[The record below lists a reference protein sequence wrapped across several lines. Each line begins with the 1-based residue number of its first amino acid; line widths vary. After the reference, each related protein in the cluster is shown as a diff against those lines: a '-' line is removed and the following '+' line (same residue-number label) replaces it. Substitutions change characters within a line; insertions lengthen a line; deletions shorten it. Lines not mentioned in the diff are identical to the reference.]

1 MLTFAYWVQLVQNH
15 KMTVNA
21 SVMNLQKP
29 LKSYNPKFWRVGTL
43 LACTQNATSASDILK
58 FWFSHLMFFIWDDL
72 CLQVKDTVQVDHN
85 VSRHLDFELAAT
97 DWDLLVLHYLGLDH
111 VGHLGGRSSPLMP
124 RKLKEMDAVVQKI
137 HQSLIAST
145 ASRNTLLLVG
155 SDHGMTDGGNHG
167 GASYQET
174 DSLALFISGKDKLN
188 PSCDLHPQILS
199 HSQHPN
205 MGLSILRTSYQTM
218 SS

>member
-1 MLTFAYWVQLVQNH
+1 L
-15 KMTVNA
+15 
-21 SVMNLQKP
+21 S
-29 LKSYNPKFWRVGTL
+29 
-43 LACTQNATSASDILK
+43 ACTQNATSASDILK

-72 CLQVKDTVQVDHN
+72 CVQVKDTVQVDHN
-85 VSRHLDFELAAT
+85 VSRHLDAELAAT

-137 HQSLIAST
+137 HQSLTAST

-174 DSLALFISGKDKLN
+174 DSLALFILGTDKLN

-199 HSQHPN
+199 HNQNPN
-205 MGLSILRTSYQTM
+205 MGLSILTSYQVC
-218 SS
+218 